1 MKKLRPYQEKAVQEL
16 KKHNKGKVIFPTG
29 AGKTVVMLEDAKQRI
44 QSSNSA
50 LTFVIVAPK
59 ILLSTQLEIQFKS
72 YLKGE
77 DIFCTRVHSGEHGV
91 TKIEEL
97 NLLNTIFKKAGKHH
111 LLFTTYQSLTKI
123 NNSGIGIDFCYFD
136 EAHHSTKKSNFVG
149 VAQTSHISKN
159 TFFFTATPKHNDTE
173 TSMCN
178 STVYGGNIITV
189 PATDLVSNG
198 YIIPPRV
205 QTYVSESTR
214 TKENAAFVDSE
225 NVINFLDSVDIE
237 NPKVLVASYSTRVIM
252 DMITET
258 DLLEILKERGFTIFH
273 ITSKYGAFIENKSV
287 SRELFFKKL
296 DELGAQE
303 DSKFIVF
310 HHSIISE
317 GIDVSGMNCAL
328 LLRNLPYV
336 DMAQTIGRVIRMN
349 KEDYQDIENGKIKPG
364 DFNNYRKPFGVVAV
378 PVQNNF
384 GHLIEKKLQSVV
396 DTIFI
401 KGETLVA

>member
-1 MKKLRPYQEKAVQEL
+1 MKKLRPYQEKAIQEL

-44 QSSNSA
+44 QSSSVP

-59 ILLSTQLEIQFKS
+59 ILLSTQLETQFKS
-72 YLKGE
+72 YLKDQ
-77 DIFCTRVHSGEHGV
+77 DIFCTRVHSGENGV
-91 TKIEEL
+91 TEIEEL
-97 NLLNTIFKKAGKHH
+97 KQINSVFKKAGKHH

-123 NNSGIGIDFCYFD
+123 NSSGISIDFCYFD

-149 VAQTSHISKN
+149 VAHTSTISKN

-178 STVYGGNIITV
+178 STVYGGNIITI
-189 PATDLVSNG
+189 PATDLVNGG

-205 QTYVSESTR
+205 QTYESESAR
-214 TKENAAFVDSE
+214 TKENAAFVDAD
-225 NVINFLDSVDIE
+225 NVINFLNSIDIE
-237 NPKVLVASYSTRVIM
+237 NPKVLVASYSTQVIM
-252 DMITET
+252 DMFTET
-258 DLLEILKERGFTIFH
+258 ELLETLEERGFTVFH
-273 ITSKYGAFIENKSV
+273 ITSKHGAYVDNKSV
-287 SRELFFKKL
+287 SREVFFKKL

-303 DSKFIVF
+303 DAKFIVF

-336 DMAQTIGRVIRMN
+336 DMVQTIGRVIRMN
-349 KEDYQDIENGKIKPG
+349 KKDYQDIENGSIKPG
-364 DFNNYRKPFGVVAV
+364 DFSKYRKPFGVVAV
-378 PVQNNF
+378 PVKNNF
-384 GHLIEKKLQSVV
+384 GHVIEKKLQSVV
-396 DTIFI
+396 DTIFV